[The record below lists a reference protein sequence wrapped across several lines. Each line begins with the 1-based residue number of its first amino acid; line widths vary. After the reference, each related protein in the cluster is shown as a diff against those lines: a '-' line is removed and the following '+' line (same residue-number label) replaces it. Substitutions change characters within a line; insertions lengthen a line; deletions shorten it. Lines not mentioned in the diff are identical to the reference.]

1 MIILDTNV
9 VSEVGRPEPD
19 SHVQAWLDAQYDDVY
34 ITAVT
39 LAELTYGVAA
49 APVGRARA
57 ALSDQLARTVTSDFS
72 ERILPFDT
80 AAAVEF
86 GHLMAARRR
95 RGRPVG
101 VADAQI
107 AAIAFVHDA
116 VVATRDVEDFEH
128 PGLVIIDP
136 WKA

>member
-9 VSEVGRPEPD
+9 VSEVSRPEPD
-19 SHVQAWLDAQYDDVY
+19 PRVLAWLDAQYDDVY

-39 LAELTYGVAA
+39 LAELAYGVAA
-49 APVGRARA
+49 APVGRARV
-57 ALSDQLARTVTSDFS
+57 ALADQLARTMTTDFS
-72 ERILPFDT
+72 GRILPFDS
-80 AAAVEF
+80 AAAIEF
-86 GHLMAARRR
+86 GHLVADRRR

-107 AAIAFVHDA
+107 AAIAFVQDA
-116 VVATRDVEDFEH
+116 LIATRDVEDFTH
-128 PGLVIIDP
+128 PGLVVIDP